1 MEGKALLLVASALRT
16 KGGGRG
22 PGRNALPCELRVQP
36 EVQARTVCDKF
47 GKESESRVVT
57 SPTALASYIANETGR
72 LMQEGARALQARI
85 ACDKFGTE
93 STSRAAVISPT
104 A

>member
-57 SPTALASYIANETGR
+57 SPTALASYIANGKNSANE
-72 LMQEGARALQARI
+72 L
-85 ACDKFGTE
+85 
-93 STSRAAVISPT
+93 
-104 A
+104 